1 MTFQRVC
8 ARQLT
13 SQGGSELISLRAF
26 VKTDLHPEN
35 LRNYL
40 TERHAATIT
49 PVFENTNSDTDTV
62 ITKVTVRIAELE
74 FTITLNQFLTD
85 AARKRASSKIYLGS
99 TKITESSSLA
109 ELLFTCYIP
118 YPSYEFLDVI
128 TDVIANFGGGFITSD
143 VHSEYINT
151 YSTIDSQVEAHSSV
165 FVS

>member
-1 MTFQRVC
+1 MC

-26 VKTDLHPEN
+26 VKADLHPEN

-49 PVFENTNSDTDTV
+49 PVFENTNSDTV

>member
-1 MTFQRVC
+1 M
-8 ARQLT
+8 
-13 SQGGSELISLRAF
+13 ISLRAF
-26 VKTDLHPEN
+26 VKADLHPEN

-49 PVFENTNSDTDTV
+49 PVFENTNSDTV